1 MNFFN
6 LGTIGL
12 PILFK
17 IIAAQVKAAIHV
29 LRIEVYPRHTPC
41 ALKNYYFQILLFS
54 PPPKNEHKY
63 PPRSPVIGLLGL
75 FFE

>member
-17 IIAAQVKAAIHV
+17 IIAAQVKTAIHV

-41 ALKNYYFQILLFS
+41 ASKNYYFQILPFS
-54 PPPKNEHKY
+54 PPKKEHKY
-63 PPRSPVIGLLGL
+63 PPRSPVIGLRGL

>member
-17 IIAAQVKAAIHV
+17 IIAVQVKTAIHV
-29 LRIEVYPRHTPC
+29 LRIGR
-41 ALKNYYFQILLFS
+41 
-54 PPPKNEHKY
+54 
-63 PPRSPVIGLLGL
+63 
-75 FFE
+75 

>member
-41 ALKNYYFQILLFS
+41 ALKNYYFQILPFS
-54 PPPKNEHKY
+54 PPKKSINILPEA
-63 PPRSPVIGLLGL
+63 P
-75 FFE
+75 

>member
-6 LGTIGL
+6 LGTISL

-17 IIAAQVKAAIHV
+17 IIATQVKAAIHV

-41 ALKNYYFQILLFS
+41 PLKNYYFQILLFS
-54 PPPKNEHKY
+54 TPPKKSINILPEA
-63 PPRSPVIGLLGL
+63 P
-75 FFE
+75 

>member
-29 LRIEVYPRHTPC
+29 Y
-41 ALKNYYFQILLFS
+41 A
-54 PPPKNEHKY
+54 
-63 PPRSPVIGLLGL
+63 
-75 FFE
+75 

>member
-1 MNFFN
+1 MNFFRK
-6 LGTIGL
+6 GTIGL

-41 ALKNYYFQILLFS
+41 PLKNYYFQILLFS
-54 PPPKNEHKY
+54 IPPKKSINILPEA
-63 PPRSPVIGLLGL
+63 P
-75 FFE
+75 

>member
-1 MNFFN
+1 MNF
-6 LGTIGL
+6 LWYETIGL

-17 IIAAQVKAAIHV
+17 IIAVQIKAAIHV

-54 PPPKNEHKY
+54 PPQK
-63 PPRSPVIGLLGL
+63 RA
-75 FFE
+75 